1 MLGAIDMK
9 LREPGLPLLTGQVHT
24 ALVKLRIILLAHKN

>member
-24 ALVKLRIILLAHKN
+24 GLVQLLIILLAHSN